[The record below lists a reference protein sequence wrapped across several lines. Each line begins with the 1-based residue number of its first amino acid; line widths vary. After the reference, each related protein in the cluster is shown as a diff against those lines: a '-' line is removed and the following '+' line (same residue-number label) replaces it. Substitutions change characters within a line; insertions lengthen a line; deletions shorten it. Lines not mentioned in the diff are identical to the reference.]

1 MFSSS
6 HVRMFVF
13 FFFFYFYLFLFFI
26 FLIYFTEVY
35 ISFQRFFLTLFW
47 RPNLKHYSTLEWM
60 YISNGH
66 FVYKNLKKEQLMQYR
81 DTNNLLIK
89 KKKKKRERE
98 KEEEE
103 PMLLTINRSQNQL
116 NMFCVYL
123 FYLLCYLFF
132 KFSKILTIFYPF

>member
-13 FFFFYFYLFLFFI
+13 FFFFYFYFFLFFI

-81 DTNNLLIK
+81 NTNNLLIK
-89 KKKKKRERE
+89 KKKKKKRERKRRRRAYVTYYKQKPE
-98 KEEEE
+98 SIKHVLCLSILFT
-103 PMLLTINRSQNQL
+103 MLPIFQ
-116 NMFCVYL
+116 
-123 FYLLCYLFF
+123 
-132 KFSKILTIFYPF
+132 IL

>member
-13 FFFFYFYLFLFFI
+13 FFFFYFYFFLFFI

-81 DTNNLLIK
+81 NTNNLFI
-89 KKKKKRERE
+89 
-98 KEEEE
+98 
-103 PMLLTINRSQNQL
+103 
-116 NMFCVYL
+116 
-123 FYLLCYLFF
+123 
-132 KFSKILTIFYPF
+132 